1 MATALYPGAFKPP
14 HRGHF
19 DVVKSLLNN
28 THNGKVYSI
37 DTIDNTIDSLTS
49 GETEQVEK
57 INKVVVFVG
66 AKERNGISGKES
78 KKVWE
83 VYSKYLPG
91 VDIKVVNTNPMLAA
105 KDYAKAN
112 PEEKFY
118 AITGF
123 RDESDKGDLRR
134 VTTFK
139 NRDNVEGLA
148 VASKEDNP
156 TRATDFR
163 KALMSGNLDEIIDF
177 FPSELSRNEI
187 LQIVEILKQ
196 SIISEMMNEDIENL
210 FNSWFSLDEGSSGTP
225 VAPSSTLRSDD
236 RAKLVRVYNQL
247 LDVIGDSYYNIHF
260 NQDHIRI
267 SIKGEKP
274 TFDFTPYMGS
284 ILEYMIDE
292 GMNIQPL
299 PEVKIKQDIAEASD
313 FFGRTAYYDP
323 NSRTVMLYT
332 QGRHPKDIMRSFTHE
347 MIHHMQNIEGRL
359 GKITTSNT
367 NESNSLLEIE
377 KEAYLLGNITFRN
390 WEDKN
395 KTSK

>member
-14 HRGHF
+14 HKGHF
-19 DVVKSLLNN
+19 EVVKSLLNN
-28 THNGKVYSI
+28 THNGKIYSI
-37 DTIDNTIDSLTS
+37 DTVDSTIDSLTS
-49 GETEQVEK
+49 GETDKVEE

-78 KKVWE
+78 KKVWMIYE
-83 VYSKYLPG
+83 KYLPG
-91 VDIKVVNTNPMLAA
+91 VDIKIVNTNPMLAA

-123 RDESDKGDLRR
+123 RDESDKEDLRR

-148 VASKEDNP
+148 IASKEDIP
-156 TRATDFR
+156 TRATNLR
-163 KALMSGNLDEIIDF
+163 KALLSGNLDEIADF
-177 FPSELSRNEI
+177 FPSELSRDEI

-210 FNSWFSLDEGSSGTP
+210 FNSWFKLEEGSSGAP
-225 VAPSSTLRSDD
+225 VAPSSTIKSED
-236 RAKLVRVYNQL
+236 RAKLIRVYNQL
-247 LDVIGDSYYNIHF
+247 LNVIGDSYYNIDF

-267 SIKGEKP
+267 SLKGEKT

-299 PEVKIKQDIAEASD
+299 PEVKIKQDIVEASD

-323 NSRTVMLYT
+323 NSRTIMLYT
-332 QGRHPKDIMRSFTHE
+332 RGRHPKDVMRSFTHE
-347 MIHHMQNIEGRL
+347 MVHHMQNIEGRL

-390 WEDKN
+390 WEDKI